1 MSQESALG
9 ALKQLLVGKPIPSHL
24 AHHERLSKVTGLA
37 VLSSDPLSSVAYA
50 TEEMVRTL
58 FLVGAGA
65 LVLSIPIGAVIATLL
80 LVVAFSYRQTIH
92 AYPGGGGAYIVAKEN
107 LGVMPGLVAGSALL
121 VDYVMTVAVSIAAG
135 VAALISAFPQL
146 QGERIAL
153 GLAFIVVIAVGNLRG
168 IRESGRIFAVPTY
181 FFLVSLLTL
190 IAAGAFR
197 FFTGGITPVQAAGT
211 PTPSGVAALGTFLV
225 LRAFA
230 NGCTAMTGVEAV
242 SNGVPAFKPPE
253 ARNAATTLVVMAFL
267 CVTLFMSI
275 TLLAHAYNVVPLE
288 ESAPGYETVVSQ
300 LARGVFGGRGTLYYA
315 VQAATMLILVLA
327 ANTAYQDFPR
337 LASIMAR
344 DRYLPRQF
352 MNQGDRLAFSNGIV
366 VLSVLAGILISAF
379 AGDTH
384 SLIPLYM
391 VGVFISFSLSQGGM
405 VVRWRR
411 LRGNGWRRRAF
422 FNLLGAVL
430 TSVVLVVV
438 ALTKFTEGAWLIVV
452 LIPLLVLWFRSIRKH
467 YEGVGAQLTLQGW
480 TPEPRRQNTVLVPI
494 GGVHRAVITAVQ
506 YAKTLSPDVRAVY
519 VDVDPYVTEEI
530 RKQWAQWGQGVPL
543 VVLDSPYRS
552 LMEPLLEYIEQV
564 DAQRPDDLMTIVLP
578 EFVPARWWH
587 HLLHN
592 QRALLIKTAL
602 LFKANTVVTSVP
614 FHLNK

>member
-1 MSQESALG
+1 MSQASSFG
-9 ALKQLLVGKPIPSHL
+9 SLKQLLVGKPIPSHL

-37 VLSSDPLSSVAYA
+37 VLSSDALSSVAYA

-58 FLVGAGA
+58 FLAGAGA
-65 LVLSIPIGAVIATLL
+65 LALSIPIGGVIATLL

-107 LGVMPGLVAGSALL
+107 LGVGSGLVAGSALL

-135 VAALISAFPQL
+135 VAALISAFPRL
-146 QGERIAL
+146 QPERVLL
-153 GLAFIVVIAVGNLRG
+153 GLAFIAVIAVGNLRG
-168 IRESGRIFAVPTY
+168 LRESGRIFAVPTY
-181 FFLVSLLTL
+181 FFLVSLVTL
-190 IAAGAFR
+190 IAVGAFR
-197 FFTGGITPVQAAGT
+197 ALTGGVAPVESAGT
-211 PTPSGVAALGTFLV
+211 PTPSGVAALTTLLV

-253 ARNAATTLVVMAFL
+253 ARNATTTLVVMAFL

-275 TLLAHAYNVVPLE
+275 TLLAHAYHVVPLE
-288 ESAPGYETVVSQ
+288 ERAPGYETVVSQ
-300 LARGVFGGRGTLYYA
+300 LARGVFGGRGALYYA

-344 DRYLPRQF
+344 DRFLPRQF
-352 MNQGDRLAFSNGIV
+352 MSQGDRLAFSNGIV
-366 VLSVLAGILISAF
+366 VLSVLAGILIVVF
-379 AGDTH
+379 RGDTH
-384 SLIPLYM
+384 ALIPLYM

-405 VVRWRR
+405 VMRWRR
-411 LRGNGWRRRAF
+411 RGGEGWWRHAL

-430 TSVVLVVV
+430 TTVVLVVV

-480 TPEPRRQNTVLVPI
+480 APATRHHNTVLVPI
-494 GGVHRAVITAVQ
+494 GGVHRAVVTAVQ
-506 YAKTLSPDVRAVY
+506 YAKTLSPEVRAVY
-519 VDVDPYVTEEI
+519 VDVDPQVTGEI
-530 RKQWAQWGQGVPL
+530 RKQWAEWGDGVPL

-564 DAQRPDDLMTIVLP
+564 DAEHPEDFVTIVLP

-592 QRALLIKTAL
+592 QRALLIKGAL
-602 LFKANTVVTSVP
+602 LFKPNTVVTSVP
-614 FHLNK
+614 FHLAK

>member
-1 MSQESALG
+1 MSPDSARG
-9 ALKQLLVGKPIPSHL
+9 SLKQLLVGKPIPSHL

-37 VLSSDPLSSVAYA
+37 VLSSDALSSVAYA
-50 TEEMVRTL
+50 TEEIVRTL
-58 FLVGAGA
+58 LLAGVAA
-65 LVLSIPIGAVIATLL
+65 LALSIPIGAVIVTLL
-80 LVVAFSYRQTIH
+80 LIVAFSYRQTIY

-107 LGVMPGLVAGSALL
+107 LGVGPGLVAGSALL

-146 QGERIAL
+146 QGERVVLA
-153 GLAFIVVIAVGNLRG
+153 LAFITVIAVGNLRG
-168 IRESGRIFAVPTY
+168 LRESGRIFAAPTY
-181 FFLVSLLTL
+181 FFLACVATL
-190 IAAGAFR
+190 IAVGAFR
-197 FFTGGITPVQAAGT
+197 VLTGGVSPVTVAGT
-211 PTPSGVAALGTFLV
+211 PTHSGVAALTTFLV

-253 ARNAATTLVVMAFL
+253 ARNAATTLVIMAFL
-267 CVTLFMSI
+267 CATLFMSI
-275 TLLAHAYNVVPLE
+275 TLLAHAYRVVPLE

-300 LARGVFGGRGTLYYA
+300 LARGVFGGRGALYYA

-327 ANTAYQDFPR
+327 ANTAYQGFPR
-337 LASIMAR
+337 LASMLAR

-366 VLSVLAGILISAF
+366 VLSVLAGVLIMF
-379 AGDTH
+379 FRGDTH
-384 SLIPLYM
+384 ALIPLYM

-405 VVRWRR
+405 VVRWHR
-411 LRGNGWRRRAF
+411 LGGKGWWRHAL
-422 FNLLGAVL
+422 FNLVGAVL
-430 TSVVLVVV
+430 TGLVLVVV

-452 LIPLLVLWFRSIRKH
+452 LIPLLVLWFRAIRKH
-467 YEGVGAQLTLQGW
+467 YEGVGAQLNLQGW
-480 TPEPRRQNTVLVPI
+480 TPEPRRHNTVLVPV
-494 GGVHRAVITAVQ
+494 GGVHRAVVTAVQ

-519 VDVDPYVTEEI
+519 VDVEPHVTDEI
-530 RKQWAQWGQGVPL
+530 RRQWAEWGQGVPL

-552 LMEPLLEYIEQV
+552 LMEPLLEYVEQV
-564 DAQRPDDLMTIVLP
+564 DAERPEDFVTILLP

-592 QRALLIKTAL
+592 QRALLIKGAL
-602 LFKANTVVTSVP
+602 LFKPHTVVTSVP
-614 FHLNK
+614 FHLKE